1 MVPGTS
7 LSLTMEFRYRFRLYL
22 LTAIILSGTGTLLSR
37 LFDYQILETDYYR
50 KLIPGETTISIRDP
64 GVRGTIVD
72 RNGELLAKNLRNYEL
87 VLNLDEIHH
96 EWERQHS
103 EDQRPGRRQI
113 GMAVPTSERSREIV
127 QIVKDGI
134 VPRLRHHGIEVRYSS
149 VALQKHYVTH
159 GGLIPFTFPVDLTYE
174 QFARLAEHNLEMAGV
189 YVTVRPRRK
198 YPYGTLACHIL
209 GYLKQWEKGD
219 IPAEAKKR
227 YNHYLGDAMGSA
239 GIEATMDDYLRG
251 SPGRR
256 VLRKNEKGRILG
268 EVLDERV
275 APDQGSQVMLTID
288 ARSQF
293 LVENVLRKA
302 GRVAAVV
309 MDVNTG
315 EILSMASVPNY
326 NPNEFIPSIDAGKW
340 ESYKANKAYP
350 LINRAI
356 SSFTPGSTFKL
367 PTAVAA
373 CMHDKGDFTH
383 RCVGHLRYGRTGRLK
398 IRCWKTVGHGS
409 LVLANAIQRSCNPYF
424 MQLSNEMG
432 DARMADSF
440 ALLNLG
446 LPTGI
451 KLPAEDQGIIPG
463 SAWWR
468 RELHPGESMTP
479 ARMAML
485 AIGQDE
491 CGATPL
497 QMAALVACIAN
508 GGKYYRPRLIK
519 RVVDPKEG
527 VQVSDI
533 PELKV
538 DLMAEGMNRDQFE
551 NIRLGMWK
559 AANEPGGTAR
569 RASPRDVEIGAK
581 TGTAQTTDFG
591 KKSHNAW
598 TVAFGPF
605 DQPRYAI
612 AVVVQN
618 GKSGGKVAGP
628 LVRLIFRGLFAAEG
642 GLKLPLRRM
651 GEVAGNSE
659 PIEEIALP
667 EGDLLTLAIDEEGE
681 TGEEAAEAQLP
692 GTPVRVRPRA
702 IPLPSITPDADS
714 GTSPNRQNRP

>member
-1 MVPGTS
+1 
-7 LSLTMEFRYRFRLYL
+7 
-22 LTAIILSGTGTLLSR
+22 
-37 LFDYQILETDYYR
+37 
-50 KLIPGETTISIRDP
+50 
-64 GVRGTIVD
+64 
-72 RNGELLAKNLRNYEL
+72 
-87 VLNLDEIHH
+87 
-96 EWERQHS
+96 
-103 EDQRPGRRQI
+103 
-113 GMAVPTSERSREIV
+113 
-127 QIVKDGI
+127 
-134 VPRLRHHGIEVRYSS
+134 
-149 VALQKHYVTH
+149 
-159 GGLIPFTFPVDLTYE
+159 
-174 QFARLAEHNLEMAGV
+174 
-189 YVTVRPRRK
+189 
-198 YPYGTLACHIL
+198 
-209 GYLKQWEKGD
+209 
-219 IPAEAKKR
+219 
-227 YNHYLGDAMGSA
+227 
-239 GIEATMDDYLRG
+239 
-251 SPGRR
+251 
-256 VLRKNEKGRILG
+256 
-268 EVLDERV
+268 
-275 APDQGSQVMLTID
+275 
-288 ARSQF
+288 
-293 LVENVLRKA
+293 
-302 GRVAAVV
+302 
-309 MDVNTG
+309 
-315 EILSMASVPNY
+315 
-326 NPNEFIPSIDAGKW
+326 
-340 ESYKANKAYP
+340 
-350 LINRAI
+350 
-356 SSFTPGSTFKL
+356 
-367 PTAVAA
+367 
-373 CMHDKGDFTH
+373 
-383 RCVGHLRYGRTGRLK
+383 
-398 IRCWKTVGHGS
+398 
-409 LVLANAIQRSCNPYF
+409 
-424 MQLSNEMG
+424 
-432 DARMADSF
+432 
-440 ALLNLG
+440 
-446 LPTGI
+446 
-451 KLPAEDQGIIPG
+451 G

-491 CGATPL
+491 CEATPL

-538 DLMAEGMNRDQFE
+538 DLIAEGMNRDQFK

-559 AANEPGGTAR
+559 AANELGGTAR

-628 LVRLIFRGLFAAEG
+628 LVRLIFRGLFAAEN

>member
-1 MVPGTS
+1 
-7 LSLTMEFRYRFRLYL
+7 MESRYRFRLYL

-50 KLIPGETTISIRDP
+50 RLIPGETTISIRDP

-103 EDQRPGRRQI
+103 EDQRPGRRRI

-127 QIVKDGI
+127 RIVKDGI

-227 YNHYLGDAMGSA
+227 YNHYLGDAVGST

-288 ARSQF
+288 ARTQF

-340 ESYKANKAYP
+340 ESYKTNKAYP

-373 CMHDKGDFTH
+373 CMHDKGDFAH

-424 MQLSNEMG
+424 MQLSNEVG
-432 DARMADSF
+432 DTRMADSF

-491 CGATPL
+491 CEATPL

-559 AANEPGGTAR
+559 AANELGGTAR

-714 GTSPNRQNRP
+714 GTSPNRQNRR

>member
-1 MVPGTS
+1 MT
-7 LSLTMEFRYRFRLYL
+7 LYL
-22 LTAIILSGTGTLLSR
+22 LTAIILSGAGTLLSR

-50 KLIPGETTISIRDP
+50 KLIPGETTLSIRDP

-189 YVTVRPRRK
+189 YVTVRPRRR

-227 YNHYLGDAMGSA
+227 YNHYLGDAMGCA

-275 APDQGSQVMLTID
+275 APDQGCQVMLTID

-424 MQLSNEMG
+424 MQLSNEVG
-432 DARMADSF
+432 DTRMADSF

-491 CGATPL
+491 CEATPL

>member
-1 MVPGTS
+1 
-7 LSLTMEFRYRFRLYL
+7 
-22 LTAIILSGTGTLLSR
+22 
-37 LFDYQILETDYYR
+37 
-50 KLIPGETTISIRDP
+50 
-64 GVRGTIVD
+64 
-72 RNGELLAKNLRNYEL
+72 
-87 VLNLDEIHH
+87 
-96 EWERQHS
+96 
-103 EDQRPGRRQI
+103 
-113 GMAVPTSERSREIV
+113 MAVPTSERSREIV

-134 VPRLRHHGIEVRYSS
+134 VPRLRHHGIEARYSS
-149 VALQKHYVTH
+149 EALQKHYVTH

-219 IPAEAKKR
+219 IPAEAKER
-227 YNHYLGDAMGSA
+227 YNHYLGDAMGA
-239 GIEATMDDYLRG
+239 TGIEATMDDYLRG

-268 EVLDERV
+268 EVLDERI

-288 ARSQF
+288 ARTQF

-315 EILSMASVPNY
+315 EILAMASVPNY
-326 NPNEFIPSIDAGKW
+326 NPNEFIPSIDARKW

-373 CMHDKGDFTH
+373 CMHGKGDFAH
-383 RCVGHLRYGRTGRLK
+383 RCVGHLRYGRSGRLK

-424 MQLSNEMG
+424 MQLSNEVG

-491 CGATPL
+491 CEATPL

-527 VQVSDI
+527 VLVSDI

-538 DLMAEGMNRDQFE
+538 DLMAKGMDLDQFE

-559 AANEPGGTAR
+559 AANELGGTAR

-581 TGTAQTTDFG
+581 TGTAQTTDSG

-605 DQPRYAI
+605 DHPRYAI

-628 LVRLIFRGLFAAEG
+628 LVRLIFRGLFAAEK
-642 GLKLPLRRM
+642 GLRLPLRRM

-714 GTSPNRQNRP
+714 GTSPNRQNQR

>member
-1 MVPGTS
+1 
-7 LSLTMEFRYRFRLYL
+7 MESRYRFRLYL
-22 LTAIILSGTGTLLSR
+22 LTAIILSGAGTLLSR

-189 YVTVRPRRK
+189 YVTVRPRRR

-227 YNHYLGDAMGSA
+227 YNHYLGDAMGCA

-275 APDQGSQVMLTID
+275 APDQGCQVMLTID

-424 MQLSNEMG
+424 MQLSNEVG
-432 DARMADSF
+432 DTRMADSF

-491 CGATPL
+491 CEATPL

>member
-1 MVPGTS
+1 
-7 LSLTMEFRYRFRLYL
+7 MESRYRFRLYL
-22 LTAIILSGTGTLLSR
+22 LTAIILSGAGTLLSR

-64 GVRGTIVD
+64 GVRGTIAD

-87 VLNLDEIHH
+87 VLNLDEIHR

-149 VALQKHYVTH
+149 EALQKHYVTH

-219 IPAEAKKR
+219 IPAEAKER
-227 YNHYLGDAMGSA
+227 YNHYLGDAVGCA
-239 GIEATMDDYLRG
+239 GIEATMDNYLRG

-256 VLRKNEKGRILG
+256 ILRKNEKGRILG
-268 EVLDERV
+268 EVMDERV

-288 ARSQF
+288 ARTQF

-356 SSFTPGSTFKL
+356 SSFTPGSIFKL

-373 CMHDKGDFTH
+373 CMHGKGDFTH

-424 MQLSNEMG
+424 MQLSNEVG

-538 DLMAEGMNRDQFE
+538 DLIAEGMNRDQFE

-559 AANEPGGTAR
+559 AANELGGTAR
-569 RASPRDVEIGAK
+569 RASPRGVEIGAK

-628 LVRLIFRGLFAAEG
+628 LVRLIFRGLFAAEN

-702 IPLPSITPDADS
+702 IPLPSITPDPDS

>member
-1 MVPGTS
+1 
-7 LSLTMEFRYRFRLYL
+7 MEFRYRFRLYL

-424 MQLSNEMG
+424 MQLSNEVG
-432 DARMADSF
+432 DTRMADSF

>member
-1 MVPGTS
+1 
-7 LSLTMEFRYRFRLYL
+7 MEPRYRLRLYL
-22 LTAIILSGTGTLLSR
+22 LTAIILVGAGTLLTR
-37 LFDYQILETDYYR
+37 LFDYQIKNTEYYR

-72 RNGELLAKNLRNYEL
+72 RNGELLAKNVRNYEL
-87 VLNLDEIHH
+87 VLNLDEIHQ
-96 EWERQHS
+96 EWERQHA
-103 EDQRPGRRQI
+103 ENERPGRRQV
-113 GMAVPTSERSREIV
+113 GMAVQTAERSREIV
-127 QIVKDGI
+127 KIVKEAI
-134 VPRLRHHGIEVRYSS
+134 VPRLRDHGIEVRYSS
-149 VALQKHYVTH
+149 EALQKHYVTH
-159 GGLIPFTFPVDLTYE
+159 GGLIPFTFPVDLTYG

-189 YVTVRPRRK
+189 YVTVRPRRE

-219 IPAEAKKR
+219 IPSEAKEV
-227 YNHYLGDAMGSA
+227 YDHYLGDANGST
-239 GIEATMDDYLRG
+239 GIEATMDEYLQG

-275 APDQGSQVMLTID
+275 APDQGSQVVLTVD
-288 ARSQF
+288 ARAQC

-302 GRVAAVV
+302 GRAAAVV
-309 MDVNTG
+309 IEVNTG
-315 EILSMASVPNY
+315 EIIAMASVPNY
-326 NPNEFIPSIDAGKW
+326 NPNQFIPSIDSSKW
-340 ESYKANKAYP
+340 KDYKTNKAYP

-373 CMHDKGDFTH
+373 CMHDMGGFRHT
-383 RCVGHLRYGRTGRLK
+383 CVGHLRYGRTGRLK
-398 IRCWKTVGHGS
+398 IRCWKIAGHGGLELTS
-409 LVLANAIQRSCNPYF
+409 AIQRSCNPYF
-424 MQLSNEMG
+424 MQLSNEIG
-432 DARMADSF
+432 TSRMTDSF
-440 ALLNLG
+440 RMLNLG
-446 LPTGI
+446 HATGV
-451 KLPAEDQGIIPG
+451 KLPAEDRGIIPG

-491 CGATPL
+491 CEATPL
-497 QMAALVACIAN
+497 QLAALTAAIAN
-508 GGKYYRPRLIK
+508 GGKYYRPRIVK
-519 RVVDPKEG
+519 RVVHPAEG
-527 VQVSDI
+527 VLVSDI

-538 DLMAEGMNRDQFE
+538 DLVAEGMNTQQFDE
-551 NIRLGMWK
+551 LREGMWK
-559 AANEPGGTAR
+559 AANELGGTAR
-569 RASPRDVEIGAK
+569 RASPNDVEIGAK

-598 TVAFGPF
+598 TVAFAPF
-605 DQPRYAI
+605 EQPKYAV

-628 LVRLIFRGLFAAEG
+628 LVNLIFRGLFAAETG
-642 GLKLPLRRM
+642 FKLPLRRM
-651 GEVAGNSE
+651 GETRGNFD
-659 PIEEIALP
+659 PIEEISLP
-667 EGDLLTLAIDEEGE
+667 EGDLLALAIDEEGE
-681 TGEEAAEAQLP
+681 TGEEAAEAQTP

-714 GTSPNRQNRP
+714 GTSPNR